1 MPLSE
6 DEQRILTQIEQ
17 EFYESDPDFA
27 REVGETTLYRHAWRN
42 IKWALAGFV
51 VGLGIMISALSVG
64 FLFAFLGFLVMFA
77 ATIVIERNARKL
89 GRAGLEHVTG
99 NLRSGGLKSTVG
111 GLGSKMKRL
120 RRNDDDSSSS

>member
-6 DEQRILTQIEQ
+6 DEQRILLQIEQ
-17 EFYESDPDFA
+17 EFYESDPEFA

-42 IKWALAGFV
+42 IKWALVGFV
-51 VGLGIMISALSVG
+51 VGLAVLISALSVG
-64 FLFAFLGFLVMFA
+64 FIVAFAGFLIMFA

-99 NLRSGGLKSTVG
+99 NLRSGGLKSAVG
-111 GLGSKMKRL
+111 GLGGRLKRP
-120 RRNDDDSSSS
+120 RRNNDDS

>member
-6 DEQRILTQIEQ
+6 DEQRILLQIEQ
-17 EFYESDPDFA
+17 EFYESDPEFA

-42 IKWALAGFV
+42 IKWALAAFV
-51 VGLGIMISALSVG
+51 VGLGVMISALSVSFLLAFIG
-64 FLFAFLGFLVMFA
+64 FVVMFA
-77 ATIVIERNARKL
+77 ATIVIERNGRKL

-111 GLGSKMKRL
+111 GLGGRLKRM
-120 RRNDDDSSSS
+120 RRSDDDS